1 MLSLAPL
8 LFRRDPWA
16 KTSFSESALKEIEAR
31 AAESF
36 TGEEEE
42 SKSARSAD
50 AFMPLEGE
58 GGDVGLG
65 PRDDGGVDASLP
77 NLIRGGVPRTA
88 ALEVAVASDWESALL
103 AHCTACKL
111 TWP

>member
-1 MLSLAPL
+1 M
-8 LFRRDPWA
+8 A

-31 AAESF
+31 AAESL

-42 SKSARSAD
+42 SKSAWSAD
-50 AFMPLEGE
+50 AFMPLEGGG

-77 NLIRGGVPRTA
+77 NIIRGGVPRTA
-88 ALEVAVASDWESALL
+88 AVEVVASDWESALL